1 MFLGEKLMFP
11 VWKHMSLDEKLMFLP
26 LQQKNSK

>member
-1 MFLGEKLMFP
+1 MFP
-11 VWKHMSLDEKLMFLP
+11 VRKHMSLDEKLMFLP